1 MSPAAVRTGSH
12 VVVSASL
19 ARVLAGDPLY
29 QRAHALQETA
39 AIAVAESR
47 LLRTRSQRW
56 SRRRR
61 SIYGGSDGPPPDP
74 KLGDGNAWL
83 AVILAASD
91 DAIIGNTPDGVITF
105 WNRAAE
111 RMFGYPAAEVV
122 GRHIAVYIPPERR
135 HEEEALRARVWRGE
149 RVEHVETVRRARD
162 GRDVA
167 VSLSV
172 LPVRDAQGTIIG
184 VCKIA
189 RDISER
195 HRAARALQESEDTA
209 RALIESAAEG
219 IVVVDEAGRI
229 IQVNG
234 QIETMFGY
242 AEPELLGQPMEI
254 LLPERLRARHVD
266 HRAAYVAEPRVRA
279 MGRGLDLAARRRDG
293 SEFPVEI
300 SLSYVRTPRG
310 LRAMAFVTDITER
323 VMLER
328 ASRQAEKLAA
338 LGALSAGVAHEL
350 NNPLGI
356 ITSRIEVMLLE
367 DDEQHQLPEPIRD
380 DLSVLYRQTQRVS
393 RLVHGLLSFARP
405 TAAQRGPVNLNDVV
419 GEILTLAEKQFEKTG
434 LHIATALDGDL
445 PMFVGDPSALQ
456 QVALNLVSNAHQA
469 MNGRGNVRI
478 VTRRTSERPDWIE
491 MIVSD
496 NGPGIP
502 PDVITKIF
510 DPFFTTKS
518 GGTGLGLAISYRI
531 VQEHGGTM
539 EVKSVPGEGATF
551 VLGFPV
557 ARAG

>member
-1 MSPAAVRTGSH
+1 MLRVRS
-12 VVVSASL
+12 
-19 ARVLAGDPLY
+19 
-29 QRAHALQETA
+29 
-39 AIAVAESR
+39 
-47 LLRTRSQRW
+47 RW
-56 SRRRR
+56 SRGLGP
-61 SIYGGSDGPPPDP
+61 IHGGSDAPTDLSKP
-74 KLGDGNAWL
+74 GDGLAWL
-83 AVILAASD
+83 AVILDASD
-91 DAIIGNTPDGVITF
+91 DAIIGNTLDGVITS

-111 RMFGYPAAEVV
+111 LMFGYQAAQVV
-122 GRHIAVYIPPERR
+122 GQHSTLFIPFERR
-135 HEEEALRARVWRGE
+135 PEEEELRARARRGE
-149 RVEHVETVRRARD
+149 RVEHVETLRRARD
-162 GRDVA
+162 GREVA

-172 LPVRDAQGTIIG
+172 FPVRDATGTVIG

-219 IVVVDEAGRI
+219 ILVVDERGRI
-229 IQVNG
+229 VQANG

-242 AEPELLGQPMEI
+242 AAGELLGQPMEI
-254 LLPERLRARHVD
+254 LLPNRLRERHVD
-266 HRAAYVAEPRVRA
+266 HRAAYLAEPRVRT

-300 SLSYVRTPRG
+300 SLSYVRTPGG

-367 DDEQHQLPEPIRD
+367 DEEERQLPEPIRE
-380 DLSVLYRQTQRVS
+380 DLRVLYRQTQRVS
-393 RLVHGLLSFARP
+393 RLVQGLLSFARP
-405 TAAQRGPVNLNDVV
+405 TAPQRGPVNLNDVV
-419 GEILTLAEKQFEKTG
+419 REILTLAEKQFEKTG
-434 LHIATALDGDL
+434 LRIATTLDGDL
-445 PMFVGDPSALQ
+445 PSLVGDPSALQ

-469 MNGRGNVRI
+469 MNGRGDVRI
-478 VTRRTSERPDWIE
+478 VTRRVPERADWIE
-491 MIVSD
+491 LIVSD

-502 PDVITKIF
+502 PDLIGKIF

-551 VLGFPV
+551 VLGFPLP
-557 ARAG
+557 RAG